1 MKTTIPVYVGQDAIA
16 HLARYCADHRAKR
29 FTLVADQNTYA
40 ALGRSVE
47 SALVARGLEVCPI
60 VLAGEE
66 IVADEQYIV
75 QVLVR
80 ASAAEQVFLAVGSGT
95 VTDITRFCS
104 HRTRSTF
111 ISIPTAPS
119 VDGYA
124 SGSSSLAI
132 GGLKQTVRAHPPVAI
147 FADLPVLAAAPR
159 ALIAAGFG
167 DMLGKFTALADWQL
181 GRLLWNEPYDQP
193 IAQRSRE
200 ALLGCVS
207 RVAGIGQASAEGIR
221 HLMQGLVETGLC
233 MLDAGYSAPAA
244 GAEHYLSHFWETK
257 LLREHRRAILHGAK
271 VGVAT
276 VLMAGLYDSIK
287 RLSCADVAK
296 RLAGCAPPARLPESQ
311 RIRDAYGPIAD
322 QVIAEQAPF
331 LNLADQPFENLKQ
344 RILENWAGIQDIA
357 ASVPPAGELA
367 GLLDQVGGPVE
378 AAALGLQNGEA
389 ELGMQVGHY
398 FRNRFTVV
406 KLGRMLGLP
415 SLP

>member
-1 MKTTIPVYVGQDAIA
+1 
-16 HLARYCADHRAKR
+16 
-29 FTLVADQNTYA
+29 
-40 ALGRSVE
+40 
-47 SALVARGLEVCPI
+47 
-60 VLAGEE
+60 
-66 IVADEQYIV
+66 
-75 QVLVR
+75 
-80 ASAAEQVFLAVGSGT
+80 
-95 VTDITRFCS
+95 
-104 HRTRSTF
+104 
-111 ISIPTAPS
+111 
-119 VDGYA
+119 
-124 SGSSSLAI
+124 
-132 GGLKQTVRAHPPVAI
+132 
-147 FADLPVLAAAPR
+147 
-159 ALIAAGFG
+159 
-167 DMLGKFTALADWQL
+167 
-181 GRLLWNEPYDQP
+181 
-193 IAQRSRE
+193 
-200 ALLGCVS
+200 
-207 RVAGIGQASAEGIR
+207 
-221 HLMQGLVETGLC
+221 
-233 MLDAGYSAPAA
+233 
-244 GAEHYLSHFWETK
+244 
-257 LLREHRRAILHGAK
+257 
-271 VGVAT
+271 
-276 VLMAGLYDSIK
+276 MAGLYDSIK